1 MSEFNETFKELFDH
15 FPWLKEPLESLKED
29 IKVFQKY
36 NEDLRF
42 RISWL
47 ETFTFKLLF
56 FNNKILTQDQKDLDE
71 YQALYRLIHQ
81 HIKRFNPDFFEEIV
95 TTQRDWSE
103 ERILEFDIH
112 PEREIEKL
120 KKKFDLED
128 ISKIITLDFIE
139 KNFPEQLEI
148 YKLLFEED
156 KP

>member
-1 MSEFNETFKELFDH
+1 MSEFNESFKVFSDH
-15 FPWLKEPLESLKED
+15 FPWLKEPLESLKES

-47 ETFTFKLLF
+47 EAFTFKLLF

-81 HIKRFNPDFFEEIV
+81 HFKRFNPDFFEEIL

-103 ERILEFDIH
+103 ERILEYDIH

-148 YKLLFEED
+148 YKLIFEED